1 MKSPPT
7 DILDPPLHLQSLIW
21 ICHFVLL
28 LLCGTFVM
36 LYETK
41 TVVSE
46 IIFILFDYNKYI
58 EILTNT
64 ISYLIIDLYVHRIL
78 NESHYYY

>member
-1 MKSPPT
+1 MTSSST
-7 DILDPPLHLQSLIW
+7 DIVDPPLHLESLIW
-21 ICHFVLL
+21 ICHFLL

-41 TVVSE
+41 PIVPK

-58 EILTNT
+58 EILTNE
-64 ISYLIIDLYVHRIL
+64 ISCLLIDLYVHRIL